1 MQTIPN
7 KPNTAVI
14 LESTANGI
22 GGYFYDVWERA
33 MKGEN
38 AFTPIFLPW
47 FVDTGYKMDFETE
60 QERQDFIAE
69 VEYEFKNDK
78 GETIYTDEKE
88 LMMMVERDWNM
99 KLSYEQLKW
108 RRWCI
113 ANNCNADIEQFQQEY
128 PSTPEEAFIASGR
141 PRFNCI

>member
-113 ANNCNADIEQFQQEY
+113 ANNCNADI
-128 PSTPEEAFIASGR
+128 
-141 PRFNCI
+141 